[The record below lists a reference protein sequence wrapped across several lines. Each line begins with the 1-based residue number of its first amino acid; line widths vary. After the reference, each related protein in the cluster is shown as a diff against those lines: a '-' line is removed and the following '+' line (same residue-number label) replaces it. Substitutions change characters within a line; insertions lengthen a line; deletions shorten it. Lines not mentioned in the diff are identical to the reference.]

1 MRKGSQLV
9 IAALFAAS
17 VAACGAGNDA
27 NRTDSAAGTQ
37 GAAGTSGREAGNLA
51 MGERNFVQDQLHDG
65 MKEIQLGQLAARR
78 AQNAD
83 VKEFGS
89 MMVQDHT
96 KAGAEL
102 KQIASRANVDLE
114 AEESREDARNAV
126 EKLSDLRGAEFDR
139 EYIDMMVK
147 DHEEAAEALQDQ
159 AENAD
164 HPDVKQW
171 AASTLPRIKHHLERA
186 QQIQKQLQNSN
197 RSQ

>member
-1 MRKGSQLV
+1 MRKGTQLV

-17 VAACGAGNDA
+17 VAACGAGDDA
-27 NRTDSAAGTQ
+27 NRADGTQ
-37 GAAGTSGREAGNLA
+37 GAAGTSGRDAGSLA

-65 MKEIQLGQLAARR
+65 MKEIQLGQLASQR
-78 AQNAD
+78 AQHAD
-83 VKEFGS
+83 VKDFGS

-114 AEESREDARNAV
+114 AEDSREDARDAV

-159 AENAD
+159 AQNAD

-186 QQIQKQLQNSN
+186 QQIQKQLQTSN